1 MARTPA
7 LPEATLV
14 GALAALRGS
23 SRPPADRLRGRR
35 RDLHFRHTNLRP
47 NGARQTPN
55 MPFQRL
61 EKNTC
66 GVPEEKL
73 SLPDV
78 ARKHGVRGV
87 AGLLPDLESG
97 DARPSSARRK
107 AGA

>member
-1 MARTPA
+1 LARIPV
-7 LPEATLV
+7 LPEATPM
-14 GALAALRGS
+14 ARY
-23 SRPPADRLRGRR
+23 PPLGEVPVRLLIGCADAIGTSI
-35 RDLHFRHTNLRP
+35 FGHTNLRA